1 MPGHSKSQQQLFA
14 LRYSRDLNMEKFLSD
29 EVAAFLA
36 PVLISEQGSTTPPTV
51 VAGLGYPNGR
61 DSISPEP
68 SGWQADTAEVTFI
81 EKQVSRETSR

>member
-1 MPGHSKSQQQLFA
+1 M
-14 LRYSRDLNMEKFLSD
+14 SD
-29 EVAAFLA
+29 EVKASESLA
-36 PVLISEQGSTTPPTV
+36 EQSATTQPSV

>member
-1 MPGHSKSQQQLFA
+1 M
-14 LRYSRDLNMEKFLSD
+14 SD
-29 EVAAFLA
+29 EVVASSAPELLA
-36 PVLISEQGSTTPPTV
+36 EQGSTTPPTV